1 VKKRLIGLLLTV
13 AILCSFAAVG
23 AIPVSAAEEMKT
35 SEACIAALKAE
46 EGFSRVPYWDYAQ
59 YTVGYGT
66 KCPDDMLDY
75 YMANG
80 ISEAEAE
87 ALLYTYLNAF
97 EEDIRTRLV
106 EKYQLT
112 LSQNQFDA
120 LIMFSYNCGTGWLF
134 KQQDNLR
141 DAIVSGATG
150 NELIDRFTRW
160 CNAGGQIL
168 KPLLRRRL
176 CEANMYLNGVYSQ
189 TPPENYAYVL
199 YDATGGVS
207 DPNVQG
213 YDTELTAEVTPVPT
227 YEGYQF
233 EGWYTERI
241 GGTKVTVLD
250 ATTKN
255 ARLYAH
261 WTDAEGKDPAQ
272 EEGAEGTKVT
282 VSVNELNIRQGPG
295 TNYAAAGQLNK
306 GDQVTI
312 SETAVNGD
320 YTWGK
325 FYGGWIRLDYTD
337 YQAPAE
343 EDSPEPEAPAKSVT
357 GTVNVS
363 DALRVRSGP
372 STAYSVVGTL
382 SKGTRVEIL
391 EQKIVGAMRW
401 GKISNGWIS
410 LDYVILEK
418 EQEPTAPE
426 TTQPEETT
434 PPETTQPEETPPP
447 ETTQPEETTAPE
459 TTQPEETTPPET
471 TEPPASQPDNSGNVT
486 PDTQVVTGVVKV
498 NDFLRVRSGPGT
510 SYSIAGYLSPNE
522 KVEILEQKTVGSTN
536 WGKISKGWISLDYVV
551 LSSSADNNNSDNTD
565 DTNNS
570 GGSSEQKTVTGTVQV
585 KDFLRIRSG
594 PSASYAVAGYLKPD
608 EKVEILE
615 QKTVGNTTWGRI
627 SKGWIS
633 MDYIQLD
640 EQSKPEEKPDATV
653 PEQPQ
658 KVMKTII
665 ADCLRVRSGAG
676 TNNSVVGYLYTGAK
690 VEILETKTVDGTTWG
705 RISNG
710 WISMDYAK

>member
-1 VKKRLIGLLLTV
+1 MKKRLIGLLLTV
-13 AILCSFAAVG
+13 AILCSFAVVG
-23 AIPVSAAEEMKT
+23 VIPVSAAEEMKT
-35 SEACIAALKAE
+35 SEACIEILKAE

-97 EEDIRTRLV
+97 EEDIRTRLIV
-106 EKYQLT
+106 KYQLT

-120 LIMFSYNCGTGWLF
+120 LIMFSYNCGTGWLY

-150 NELIDRFTRW
+150 NELIDRFARW

-199 YDATGGVS
+199 FDAAGGVS
-207 DPNVQG
+207 NPNVQG
-213 YDTELTAEVTPVPT
+213 YDTDLTAEIIPVPT

-241 GGTKVTVLD
+241 GGTKVTVMD
-250 ATTKN
+250 TTTKN

-261 WTDAEGKDPAQ
+261 WVDAEGKDPAQ

-312 SETAVNGD
+312 SETAVNGE

-337 YQAPAE
+337 YQAPVE
-343 EDSPEPEAPAKSVT
+343 EDKSEPEVPAKSVT

-410 LDYVILEK
+410 LDYVILDK
-418 EQEPTAPE
+418 EQESTPPE

-434 PPETTQPEETPPP
+434 PPETTKPEETTPT
-447 ETTQPEETTAPE
+447 ETTQPEETV
-459 TTQPEETTPPET
+459 PPET
-471 TEPPASQPDNSGNVT
+471 TEPPATQPDSSGNGT
-486 PDTQVVTGVVKV
+486 PDAQVLTGVVKV

-522 KVEILEQKTVGSTN
+522 KVEILEQKAVGSTK
-536 WGKISKGWISLDYVV
+536 WGKIDKGWISLDYVV
-551 LSSSADNNNSDNTD
+551 LSNTDNNSENSS
-565 DTNNS
+565 NS
-570 GGSSEQKTVTGTVQV
+570 GGSSGQKTVIGTVQV
-585 KDFLRIRSG
+585 NDFLRIRSG
-594 PSASYAVAGYLKPD
+594 PSTSYAVAGYLNPN

-615 QKTVGNTTWGRI
+615 QKTVGNTTWGRV
-627 SKGWIS
+627 SKGWVS
-633 MDYIQLD
+633 MDYIRLEDQA
-640 EQSKPEEKPDATV
+640 KPEVKPDTTV

-658 KVMKTII
+658 KVIKTII
-665 ADCLRVRSGAG
+665 ADCLRIRSSAS
-676 TNNSVVGYLYTGAK
+676 TSSTVVGYLYTGAK
-690 VEILETKTVDGTTWG
+690 VEILETKTVNGTAWG

-710 WISMDYAK
+710 WICMDYAK